1 LRVPRSE
8 EGVAVSYALVE
19 DARVLHS
26 RPSRQ
31 GAADA
36 SEWNG
41 AADADDS
48 ALAASIAAGDAAA
61 FDELYRRYRPLAA
74 AVALG
79 LLHEPAA
86 AEDAVHDAFLRFW
99 RAARS
104 FQPARGQLRSWLLT
118 IVRNA
123 AIDELRARQLARRP
137 EVTRA
142 QLDIHAHSG
151 DDVVAGA
158 LARAEA
164 ERLHLALRSLPAAQR
179 QALELA
185 YFGGLTHSEIAA
197 RTGMPL
203 GTVKGRVRLGLRRLR
218 HDLGDYAWPSADME
232 QRQTPAA

>member
-1 LRVPRSE
+1 
-8 EGVAVSYALVE
+8 VSYALVE
-19 DARVLHS
+19 DAQGLHS
-26 RPSRQ
+26 RPGQ
-31 GAADA
+31 QAAADA
-36 SEWNG
+36 SASASASASAWNG
-41 AADADDS
+41 TAEADDS
-48 ALAASIAAGDAAA
+48 ALTASIAAGDAAA
-61 FDELYRRYRPLAA
+61 FDELYRRYQPLAF

-104 FQPARGQLRSWLLT
+104 FQPARGALRSWLLT

-142 QLDIHAHSG
+142 QLDVHVHPG

-158 LARAEA
+158 LARSEA
-164 ERLHLALRSLPAAQR
+164 ERLHVALRSLPAAQR

-185 YFGGLTHSEIAA
+185 FFAGLTHSEIAA

-218 HDLGDYAWPSADME
+218 HDLGDYAWPAAESE
-232 QRQTPAA
+232 QWRLLPA